1 MPIPF
6 ESLSSQSLRE
16 KCPRS
21 SSQSGRTVMRS
32 GASKMVISYGD
43 VAVNDWLLESSKNWN
58 YHSFIAETLDSTS
71 NFVE

>member
-1 MPIPF
+1 
-6 ESLSSQSLRE
+6 
-16 KCPRS
+16 
-21 SSQSGRTVMRS
+21 MRS